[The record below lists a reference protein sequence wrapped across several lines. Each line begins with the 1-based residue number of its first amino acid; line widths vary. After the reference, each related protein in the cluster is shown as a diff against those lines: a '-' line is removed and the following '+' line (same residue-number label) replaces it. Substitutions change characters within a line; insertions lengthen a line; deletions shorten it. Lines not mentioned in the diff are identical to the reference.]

1 MKGMRTMPARFMR
14 GTPLALTEI
23 EMQLIPGFSPRSTG
37 VLRSRYKYTGTDCDC
52 RFCTQTTEKKKCCG
66 SIGCICLPERI
77 AAGFVSYGEL
87 LRLFLSE
94 IQLRTFASR
103 IEKLLKESE
112 ANPMFFRNTE
122 HRRIFQSLRKS
133 GLFPLL
139 NLSEAYAAAVFL
151 LTSDTFLWKQSKDFI
166 NQSSIRFKDIRIH
179 GVDLDGYAIFHTA
192 RDLYHGT
199 DHIAISE
206 LRDPELINDKLL
218 RLIINAFLIRRHGI
232 AAILA

>member
-1 MKGMRTMPARFMR
+1 MR

-52 RFCTQTTEKKKCCG
+52 WFCIQTPEKKKCCG
-66 SIGCICLPERI
+66 STGCICLPERI

-94 IQLRTFASR
+94 IQLRTFTSR

-122 HRRIFQSLRKS
+122 HRRRFQSLRKS

-139 NLSEAYAAAVFL
+139 NFSEAYAAAVFL
-151 LTSDTFLWKQSKDFI
+151 LTSDAFLWKQSKAYI

-206 LRDPELINDKLL
+206 LSDPELINDKLL
-218 RLIINAFLIRRHGI
+218 RLIINAFLVRRHGI
-232 AAILA
+232 AAIPA

>member
-1 MKGMRTMPARFMR
+1 MR

-23 EMQLIPGFSPRSTG
+23 EMQLTPGFSLRSTG

-52 RFCTQTTEKKKCCG
+52 RFCAQTTEKKNCCG
-66 SIGCICLPERI
+66 FATCICLPERI
-77 AAGFVSYGEL
+77 AAGCVSYGEL

-112 ANPMFFRNTE
+112 ANPMFFRNAE
-122 HRRIFQSLRKS
+122 HRRRFQNLRRS

-166 NQSSIRFKDIRIH
+166 DQSGIRFKDIRIH

-192 RDLYHGT
+192 KDLYHST
-199 DHIAISE
+199 DHIAVSE
-206 LRDPELINDKLL
+206 LSDSELSDSELINDKLL

-232 AAILA
+232 AAVPT